1 MTYASFSLMLFLL
14 IAGLSCELKHH
25 SKLPTTHISTKLED
39 SLSYQAPKDITRNI
53 VQDKEGNIWIAAFD
67 GVFRYD
73 GKSFANITS
82 KVSDAPFFS
91 VLQDSKGKMWFGSI
105 GSGVYAY
112 DGKTFQHF
120 TSKKGLVGNEIVCI
134 YEDKNGH
141 IWFGADGGIS
151 RYDGTSFQNYTLAKD
166 SIVEGSPEDQLRPAP
181 PSPNEVNA
189 IIQDKTGAF
198 WLATRGNT
206 YIYDGK
212 TYTILSHQGKP
223 FTNVRSVIED
233 QKGHI
238 WFGGSAGLW
247 RYDGQ
252 VFTNY
257 NKDFVGY
264 IHEDREGNIW
274 TSSKST
280 QHARWVLSR
289 YEKNASSSSTTQPTV
304 IEVIPESEAGTGMI
318 FGILNAADGSIWF
331 GTLDG
336 VYRYDGHS
344 VEAGASL
351 HR

>member
-1 MTYASFSLMLFLL
+1 MAYTPLSVLLL
-14 IAGLSCELKHH
+14 ILIGGFSCEVKPNT
-25 SKLPTTHISTKLED
+25 KLPTGHIPTKPED
-39 SLSYQAPKDITRNI
+39 SLIYHGPKEITRNI
-53 VQDKEGNIWIAAFD
+53 QQDKDGNIWIAAFD
-67 GVFRYD
+67 GVFRYN
-73 GKSFANITS
+73 GKSFTNITS
-82 KVSDAPFFS
+82 KVSTARFFS

-105 GSGVYAY
+105 GAGVYAY

-134 YEDKNGH
+134 YEDKSGH
-141 IWFGADGGIS
+141 IWFGANGGIS
-151 RYDGTSFQNYTLAKD
+151 RYDGTSFRNYTLAKD
-166 SIVEGSPEDQLRPAP
+166 SIIEGSLEDHLRPAP
-181 PSPNEVNA
+181 PAQNEVNA

-198 WLATRGNT
+198 WFATRGNT

-212 TYTILSHQGKP
+212 TYIILSHQGKP

-238 WFGGSAGLW
+238 WFGGPAGLW

-280 QHARWVLSR
+280 QYARWVLSR
-289 YEKNASSSSTTQPTV
+289 YEKNASSSTAQPTV
-304 IEVIPESEAGTGMI
+304 IEVIPESEANKGMI
-318 FGILNAADGSIWF
+318 FGILDAADGNIWF
-331 GTLDG
+331 GALDG
-336 VYRYDGHS
+336 VYRYDGRT